1 MTTEEMW
8 EAYRLINSQ
17 IGDEID
23 AWQFGAEPDLLAD
36 LVLKGEKTA
45 TSSLYDLY
53 EYSNE
58 ALPKVGEYSIIQ
70 NSKGQAVCVIKTTKV
85 MVCPF
90 EKVSAEHAFK
100 EGENDRSLS
109 SWRQLHE
116 ALFREWLAQVN
127 YSFSPDRLVVLEE
140 FQVVYPVSTKDLP

>member
-8 EAYRLINSQ
+8 EAYRLLNPR
-17 IGDEID
+17 IGDEVD

-53 EYSNE
+53 AYSNE
-58 ALPKVGEYSIIQ
+58 SLPKAGEYSIVQ
-70 NSKGQAVCVIKTTKV
+70 NSKGQAVCIIKTTKV
-85 MVCPF
+85 TVCPF

-116 ALFREWLAQVN
+116 ALFREWLAQAN
-127 YSFSPDRLVVLEE
+127 HSFSPDSLVVLEE
-140 FQVVYPVSTKDLP
+140 FRVVYPLHVKDVS